1 MCKVCG
7 CRCDNCI
14 ACRANKSIR
23 PDAMAWSDEEGKMVS
38 AAGGCGCATPGHV
51 DYMDC
56 GCTEGG
62 TENAW
67 PEE

>member
-1 MCKVCG
+1 MCKVCK
-7 CRCDNCI
+7 CVCDNCV
-14 ACRANKSIR
+14 ACHADKSHNN
-23 PDAMAWSDEEGKMVS
+23 GK
-38 AAGGCGCATPGHV
+38 GGCGCATPGHV

-67 PEE
+67 PED